1 MNDKTYT
8 IEQIAEAF
16 AAVRRDID
24 STAAGTEDD
33 SERGRFGIGDVET
46 DVRAYLSGSAGWMS
60 LQDKAAQQA
69 YRRTAGL
76 AEDSEDSD
84 DQRTE
89 DEHFYN
95 GEVAVAVNRWEL

>member
-1 MNDKTYT
+1 MNGKTYT

-24 STAAGTEDD
+24 SDAAGTEND

-46 DVRAYLSGSAGWMS
+46 DVLAYLKGMAVWMS
-60 LQDKAAQQA
+60 LQDDAAQQS

-76 AEDSEDSD
+76 AEDGDDSD
-84 DQRTE
+84 DQRAK
-89 DEHFYN
+89 DEYFYN
-95 GEVAVAVNRWEL
+95 GEVAAAVDRWE

>member
-1 MNDKTYT
+1 MNGKTYT

-24 STAAGTEDD
+24 STAAGTEND

-46 DVRAYLSGSAGWMS
+46 DVLTYLRGTAGWMVY
-60 LQDKAAQQA
+60 QDKAAQQT

-76 AEDSEDSD
+76 PEDGD
-84 DQRTE
+84 DQRDE
-89 DEHFYN
+89 DEYFYN
-95 GEVAVAVNRWEL
+95 GEIAVAVDRWER